1 MLEKPSFLT
10 SRREAMTALV
20 EKLSSIAGGGK
31 LSEREWRVRCRL
43 KWHTKPKSSVRHLL
57 YGERKPSIEEA
68 RQIEAAH
75 FKLCAEKIQE
85 HDEATKRLFENM
97 RIASWR
103 WSSPIRAS
111 LARTFKRLASFCFAT
126 GTRLIKLAIRIER

>member
-1 MLEKPSFLT
+1 
-10 SRREAMTALV
+10 MTALV

-97 RIASWR
+97 RIALMAMEQSD
-103 WSSPIRAS
+103 PGFFGPHIQE
-111 LARTFKRLASFCFAT
+111 ARELLLRHRNPADQAGDKD
-126 GTRLIKLAIRIER
+126 